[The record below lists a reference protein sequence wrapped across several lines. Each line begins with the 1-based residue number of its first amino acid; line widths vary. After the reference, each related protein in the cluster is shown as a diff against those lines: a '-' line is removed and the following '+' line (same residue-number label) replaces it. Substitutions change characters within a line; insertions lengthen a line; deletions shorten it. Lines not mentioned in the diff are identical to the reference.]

1 MTSEGRQSPP
11 RVALLGASG
20 FVGRHV
26 AAALEARGAS
36 VVRLPSLRVPGVSGG
51 VSDGVSDGEEA
62 ESAAHAFFATGTF
75 RDLARAMVGCSA
87 AVNAAGLALPGSR
100 DAAALALANT
110 AVPLVLREAA
120 REAGVPRFVHV
131 SSAAVQGRRDPLDE
145 TPDVEPLTPYGRSKA
160 LAEQLLLRSPGA
172 PPPSTGPDAAPGSA
186 RARRSA
192 DSGPEILI
200 YRATSVQGPGRGM
213 TRMLARLATLPAVP
227 VPRDADRHLPLAL
240 AENCG
245 AAVAHLATEPRA
257 AAGIYLHPWEGVTLR
272 NFLSALGV
280 RPLPVPLLG
289 PGFQACAPLASRL
302 LGASPRLLALLRN
315 AELFFLGQGQ
325 DAVRLAQTGF
335 SVPVG
340 RGGYSDLAPRSRLD
354 RTARSSRDAS

>member
-1 MTSEGRQSPP
+1 MTSEGQRPPP

-36 VVRLPSLRVPGVSGG
+36 VVRLPSLRVPGGVSGG
-51 VSDGVSDGEEA
+51 VSGGGEA
-62 ESAAHAFFATGTF
+62 ESAAQAFFATGAF
-75 RDLARAMVGCSA
+75 RELARALEGCSA
-87 AVNAAGLALPGSR
+87 AVNAAGLALPGSS
-100 DAAALALANT
+100 DVTALALANT

-145 TPDVEPLTPYGRSKA
+145 TAEVEPLTPYGRSKA
-160 LAEQLLLRSPGA
+160 LAEQLLLAANSASPL
-172 PPPSTGPDAAPGSA
+172 STGPRRAPDSQLSQSA
-186 RARRSA
+186 ESR
-192 DSGPEILI
+192 GPQTII

-213 TRMLARLATLPAVP
+213 TRMLARLAALPAVP

-257 AAGIYLHPWEGVTLR
+257 GAGIYLHPWEGVTLR

-289 PGFQACAPLASRL
+289 PGFRASAPLASTL
-302 LGASPRLLALLRN
+302 LGASPRLTALLRN

-325 DAVRLAQTGF
+325 EAARLAQTGF
-335 SVPVG
+335 SLPVG
-340 RGGYSDLAPRSRLD
+340 LDGYRALAPRSRQD
-354 RTARSSRDAS
+354 RTARSSRGAS